1 MIKHIQSRLKTDTQR
16 GNCLPT
22 VIACIMDIE
31 NPEDVIQIQEYY
43 DRNDILW
50 IEKLDEWLLEKGWE
64 YEYVGEHLF
73 NDEYYLVSG
82 NTIRNIKHVCIYK
95 NGKLFH
101 DPHPSQQGLIS
112 ETSIH
117 TLRKTN

>member
-1 MIKHIQSRLKTDTQR
+1 MARTYRRKKVKAEKDWGVNSYLESR
-16 GNCLPT
+16 GIPW
-22 VIACIMDIE
+22 
-31 NPEDVIQIQEYY
+31 YY

-50 IEKLDEWLLEKGWE
+50 IEKLDEWLLDKGWE

-117 TLRKTN
+117 TLRKINYND

>member
-1 MIKHIQSRLKTDTQR
+1 MNNIIMKPGSEKITKFGILKS
-16 GNCLPT
+16 
-22 VIACIMDIE
+22 V
-31 NPEDVIQIQEYY
+31 
-43 DRNDILW
+43 
-50 IEKLDEWLLEKGWE
+50 LDSDSN
-64 YEYVGEHLF
+64 HLF

-117 TLRKTN
+117 TLRKINYND